1 MSRSPATDGTE
12 TDTTPR
18 RERTGGNTFLGD
30 VAVNFKRW
38 AIKATRNRFFLVGT
52 LVQPIIF
59 FVLFTQVFGQV
70 ATQSLGSAAGGSGV
84 NYETFLLP
92 AIAMQV
98 SLATAAGSGI
108 GLVNDIENG
117 MFEKTLVSPM
127 SRTAVFVGK
136 SAAEIMLIVIE
147 IGLILGLGVLMG
159 ARIETGLA
167 GAVGVALVGIVFS
180 VWFTGYSNV
189 LAVLTRDQES
199 TILAA
204 NMLQFPLLFVSS
216 AFLPLEAMPGWIQTI
231 AAFNPV
237 TYGADAARALVLSQ
251 DVSQVFEVTAFGG
264 MWNTIVPAVA
274 ILVVVDVL
282 LGGLAVFMLQRASRA
297 AV

>member
-1 MSRSPATDGTE
+1 MSRSTANEATPADE
-12 TDTTPR
+12 TPR
-18 RERTGGNTFLGD
+18 RERMGGNTFLGD

-59 FVLFTQVFGQV
+59 FVLFTQVFGGV
-70 ATQSLGSAAGGSGV
+70 ASQSLAEGSAPGV
-84 NYETFLLP
+84 DYVSFLLP

-127 SRTAVFVGK
+127 SRTAVFLGK
-136 SAAEIMLIVIE
+136 TAAEVLLIVVE

-159 ARIETGLA
+159 ARIETGIA
-167 GAVGVALVGIVFS
+167 GAVGVMLVGIVFS

-189 LAVLTRDQES
+189 LAVVTRDQES
-199 TILAA
+199 TILGA

-216 AFLPLEAMPGWIQTI
+216 AFLPLSAMPGWIQTI

-237 TYGADAARALVLSQ
+237 TYGADAARALVLGR
-251 DVSQVFEVTAFGG
+251 DVLQVFEVTAFGG
-264 MWNTIVPAVA
+264 MWNTIVPALAV
-274 ILVVVDVL
+274 LLVVDVIF
-282 LGGLAVFMLQRASRA
+282 GGLAVFMLNRASRA